1 MKITYATEH
10 EAVTEEH
17 SDRMFFH
24 IYINKENMPCGYMTC
39 SWQIGK
45 ETVAFLKSPYG
56 IPIREAWLEA
66 RRVAEENNIE
76 EIVVFD
82 PNGELEKIEG

>member
-1 MKITYATEH
+1 MRVY
-10 EAVTEEH
+10 
-17 SDRMFFH
+17 DMFVA
-24 IYINKENMPCGYMTC
+24 NREG
-39 SWQIGK
+39 
-45 ETVAFLKSPYG
+45 TVAFLKSPYG

-66 RRVAEENNIE
+66 KRVAEENSIE